1 MKFKNSYMKNFLK
14 FFICILIAFTIIA
27 TVNASENYVNEN
39 KEINNSYNE
48 NNLNINNNYTLENT
62 SNIDTTPNSQEKP
75 DINENILIKRPNKP
89 YNINYIN
96 STTFDDLKENNINL
110 STDNECHF
118 ISQDIILNQKETPFV
133 VKLIDNYGNPLFNES
148 VIFTIQ
154 GVSYN
159 KITDNNG
166 NAKLNIHL
174 AKGIYTINFAFKGNC
189 KYKNTNGSRTI
200 TVVSED
206 NYCIN
211 NSISKVSAIQGQKNT
226 ILIVDNLEMFY
237 KSGASLNVVLKDQSN
252 NLLVNQNIIF
262 EINNKNYTKTT
273 NNKGIASL
281 TINLLPGTYIANI
294 YYEGC
299 DNYMHNSAVA
309 NVIVKT
315 TIQSN
320 DIVKMYLNNTQ
331 FHATFLNPH

>member
-159 KITDNNG
+159 KITDNDG

-211 NSISKVSAIQGQKNT
+211 NSISKVSAIQGQKK
-226 ILIVDNLEMFY
+226 ILY
-237 KSGASLNVVLKDQSN
+237 
-252 NLLVNQNIIF
+252 
-262 EINNKNYTKTT
+262 
-273 NNKGIASL
+273 
-281 TINLLPGTYIANI
+281 
-294 YYEGC
+294 
-299 DNYMHNSAVA
+299 
-309 NVIVKT
+309 
-315 TIQSN
+315 
-320 DIVKMYLNNTQ
+320 
-331 FHATFLNPH
+331 